1 MKMTFIVV
9 IIFNMIVFGHI
20 AQPFIEVSEA
30 PGLSFYTGLNDVLPW
45 SLFQHDVLFETFKVN
60 VSLTD
65 Q

>member
-1 MKMTFIVV
+1 MKMTLIVV
-9 IIFNMIVFGHI
+9 ITFNMIVFG
-20 AQPFIEVSEA
+20 SELSAA

-45 SLFQHDVLFETFKVN
+45 SWFQHGVLFETFKVN